1 MAFCFAFVLNFSKRG
16 EVSKST
22 WEKREK
28 SLSKSFFFLS
38 FFLCLFVS
46 YLSKMGVGKRH
57 PHQIRIAHIK
67 RWVEKKHDK
76 TSSHIFT
83 GVQNQEEIME
93 IHFLFSL
100 PVTRGEW
107 EKKYLKL
114 GVIRFYKTAK
124 ASPWVSSTVTEEM
137 QVISKGDS
145 NSSKQPF

>member
-1 MAFCFAFVLNFSKRG
+1 MLLSLTFPNVEKFQKVRGRRGRKACLN
-16 EVSKST
+16 
-22 WEKREK
+22 
-28 SLSKSFFFLS
+28 LS

-100 PVTRGEW
+100 PVTRGE
-107 EKKYLKL
+107 
-114 GVIRFYKTAK
+114 
-124 ASPWVSSTVTEEM
+124 
-137 QVISKGDS
+137 
-145 NSSKQPF
+145 